1 MSSQPTFIEDEQFL
15 GEYRSLAT
23 ALAIFWDIDEGQTD
37 ATFTQAYVSSK
48 PAGVLEELLLDGQ
61 RFLNQHK
68 LPLCLI
74 DSWANRY
81 LVTEA
86 EQRQWLQTLLDRV
99 QAELE
104 VRRGGAGR
112 ASTPMKR

>member
-1 MSSQPTFIEDEQFL
+1 MSSQPTFTEDERFL
-15 GEYRSLAT
+15 DEYRSLAT
-23 ALAIFWDIDEGQTD
+23 ALAIFWDIDEGQSD

-48 PAGVLEELLLDGQ
+48 PTELLEELLLDGQ
-61 RFLNQHK
+61 RFLNQHE

-99 QAELE
+99 QAELAS
-104 VRRGGAGR
+104 RRAPEGTSR
-112 ASTPMKR
+112 